1 MNALYVPVRWRG
13 EGGVGYIAVTETTL
27 LNVKTISMQSSDTL
41 CEFKINSLSNP
52 TTIHTCYKI

>member
-1 MNALYVPVRWRG
+1 MNALYVPVPWRG
-13 EGGVGYIAVTETTL
+13 EGGGYIAVTETTL

-52 TTIHTCYKI
+52 TTIHTSYKI